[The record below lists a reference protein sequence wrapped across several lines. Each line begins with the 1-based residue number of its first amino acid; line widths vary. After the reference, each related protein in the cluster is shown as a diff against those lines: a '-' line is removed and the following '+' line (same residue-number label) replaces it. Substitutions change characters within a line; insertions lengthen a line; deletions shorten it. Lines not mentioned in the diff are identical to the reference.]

1 MRFWLRMLFLAF
13 CMTLFGCSES
23 SALFESSET
32 DAGVDATSDSSDAAK
47 EAEASAKDAALDTQ
61 PDAQAE
67 TGVEAGPDAAL
78 ETSVDAQVDAQL
90 DVSIDGAVVLNPG
103 DLIKGYASSSTV
115 YYYGEDQKRH
125 VFPNQNTFFS
135 WFTTE
140 DFNLVKTIPDEQL
153 VAIPSGKNITIRPGT
168 YLVKITTDPKTYAVT
183 NCGQLHWI
191 ESEAIIAAL
200 YGPNWAS
207 LIVDVPDAFF
217 KDYVTGP
224 SITTSVHPDG
234 TLISYSGDANR
245 YVVVGGLKRKIASDA
260 AFDANHWQTKFIVQ
274 TTAPYGDGSDVTSS
288 EPQNF
293 WQIVCP

>member
-1 MRFWLRMLFLAF
+1 MQFRLRMLFLAF
-13 CMTLFGCSES
+13 CLSLLGCGES
-23 SALFESSET
+23 SALFESPET
-32 DAGVDATSDSSDAAK
+32 DAGVDATSDSPDAAK
-47 EAEASAKDAALDTQ
+47 EADTGSKDTALDTQ
-61 PDAQAE
+61 IE
-67 TGVEAGPDAAL
+67 TGVDVGLDAVL
-78 ETSVDAQVDAQL
+78 ETGVDAQVDAQL

-103 DLIKGYASSSTV
+103 DLIKGSASSSTV

-135 WFTTE
+135 WFTAE

-207 LIVDVPDAFF
+207 LIVDVPDTFF
-217 KDYVTGP
+217 ADYSTGA

-234 TLISYSGDANR
+234 TLISYSGDTNR
-245 YVVVGGLKRKIASDA
+245 YVVMGGIKRKIASDA
-260 AFDANHWQTKFIVQ
+260 AFNANHWQTMFIVQ
-274 TTAPYGDGSDVTSS
+274 TTAPYGDGTDVTSS